1 VADGVPYVG
10 DQPAEDLNTDGET
23 GTTPDDPAVGGS
35 DADHGEAD
43 EPGAALPA

>member
-1 VADGVPYVG
+1 LFGNTG
-10 DQPAEDLNTDGET
+10 DQPVGDPGSDGET
-23 GTTPDDPAVGGS
+23 SITPDDPAEDGS